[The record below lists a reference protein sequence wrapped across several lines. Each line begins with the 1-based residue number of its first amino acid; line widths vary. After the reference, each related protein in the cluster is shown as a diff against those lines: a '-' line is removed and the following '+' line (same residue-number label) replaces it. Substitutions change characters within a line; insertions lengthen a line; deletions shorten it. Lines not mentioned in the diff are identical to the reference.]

1 MSSAAPPVPDSQPP
15 LSHTERVVD
24 TLIAPTKTFTDLR
37 RSANWLVPLL
47 LLIIATEAMVVVA
60 DRKIGFEKITE
71 NGLALQP
78 KQAAKLDQLP
88 PEERARQMQTI
99 VKITSVSSYLSP
111 VLVLVFLIIIAAVLL
126 ATFNFGLG
134 AEVTFNQSIAA
145 VMYASMPGVIKALL
159 AIIVLLIGAA
169 ETFTFQNPIASN
181 LSGLVD
187 PSSHFLY
194 SVALQLDVF
203 TIWTI
208 ALTGIAFACLTKVKR
223 GTAMAVVFGWWAVW
237 VLGIAGISAAFS

>member
-1 MSSAAPPVPDSQPP
+1 MSSAAPAVPDLQPP
-15 LSHTERVVD
+15 LSQTERVVD

-88 PEERARQMQTI
+88 PEDRARQMQTI

-111 VLVLVFLIIIAAVLL
+111 ALVLVFLIIIAAVLL

-145 VMYASMPGVIKALL
+145 VMFASMPGLIKALL
-159 AIIVLLIGAA
+159 AVVVLLIGAA

-194 SVALQLDVF
+194 SVALQFDVF

-208 ALTGIAFACLTKVKR
+208 
-223 GTAMAVVFGWWAVW
+223 
-237 VLGIAGISAAFS
+237 SAPESPSLA

>member
-1 MSSAAPPVPDSQPP
+1 MSSAAPAVPDLQPP
-15 LSHTERVVD
+15 LSQTERVVD

-88 PEERARQMQTI
+88 PEDRARQMQTI

-111 VLVLVFLIIIAAVLL
+111 ALVLVFLIIIAAVLL

-145 VMYASMPGVIKALL
+145 VMFASMPGVIKALL
-159 AIIVLLIGAA
+159 AVVVLLIGAA

-194 SVALQLDVF
+194 SVALQFDVF

-208 ALTGIAFACLTKVKR
+208 
-223 GTAMAVVFGWWAVW
+223 
-237 VLGIAGISAAFS
+237 SAPESPSLA

>member
-1 MSSAAPPVPDSQPP
+1 MSSAAPAVPDPQPP
-15 LSHTERVVD
+15 LSQTERVVD

-88 PEERARQMQTI
+88 PEDRARQMQTI

-111 VLVLVFLIIIAAVLL
+111 ALVLVFLIIIAAVLL

-145 VMYASMPGVIKALL
+145 VMFASMPGLIKALL
-159 AIIVLLIGAA
+159 AVVVLLIGAA

-194 SVALQLDVF
+194 SVALQFDVF

-208 ALTGIAFACLTKVKR
+208 
-223 GTAMAVVFGWWAVW
+223 
-237 VLGIAGISAAFS
+237 SAPESPSLA